1 MSPLLS
7 KPSNWLSSSNMVR
20 WISRSPPLLL
30 SYLHRHCSVTTAKL
44 SSGWD
49 TSIRKLTDMPTT
61 QLGHSPLGAHGV
73 DLVYEDNAGAVLVR
87 HTEQFPHLK
96 WNIAIK
102 NRGLLD
108 KANQCK

>member
-1 MSPLLS
+1 
-7 KPSNWLSSSNMVR
+7 
-20 WISRSPPLLL
+20 
-30 SYLHRHCSVTTAKL
+30 
-44 SSGWD
+44 
-49 TSIRKLTDMPTT
+49 MPTT